1 MSMFYISLTSISQ
14 FQSKETLQNRR
25 YAAQNG
31 YNVKIH
37 NGGGPSYIN
46 DIIPDL
52 HENVSSYD
60 TRNKHNYFRCRLEL
74 FKKSFVP
81 GSIRV

>member
-1 MSMFYISLTSISQ
+1 MVTMF
-14 FQSKETLQNRR
+14 
-25 YAAQNG
+25 
-31 YNVKIH
+31 KIH

-74 FKKSFVP
+74 FKKSVVP